1 LLLKC
6 IFLRFTVDLLLFRFS
21 VWELLFIEYRSRMAG
36 SKPPLPKTSSLQTS
50 IDRRRISHLP
60 SSILRR
66 SDETRIRDVWSHN
79 LLLEFRKIMRLLPDY
94 PVVAMDTEF
103 PGVVAR
109 PYGEFRSSVDYQ
121 YQLMRANVDLLK
133 IIQIGL
139 SFFNHQGETPSECS
153 TWQFNFNFSLAEDMY
168 AQDSIALLQ
177 KSGIDFKRL
186 ETDGINPIDFAELM
200 YGSGLLLLDNVQ
212 WISFHS
218 GYDFGYLVKM
228 LTNRN
233 LPNNETDFFIILRRF
248 FPNIFD
254 LKYLMKS
261 TRHLKGGLQEIAD
274 QMKVLNERSFTFVE
288 RTLFY
293 KVRRVGPQ
301 HQAGSDSLLTGK
313 VYFKMKQTLFE
324 GNINEQTFSGYLF
337 GLSVPG
343 ANLVDAVS
351 TDGMPSSDE
360 SSSTGDFDSDISSD
374 EDDEEQDEEELDEE
388 EVVDEENSDDDDGVD
403 KDVTLHAND
412 SQLLVNGSESIS
424 SVDISEASFVNFQL
438 KKRSIT
444 SAESST
450 FSPQISDVSL
460 KAESLT
466 EGSKE
471 AAEKLVLTITS
482 KSECAVTVSEDTR
495 KHSQEHS

>member
-1 LLLKC
+1 
-6 IFLRFTVDLLLFRFS
+6 LLFRFS

-274 QMKVLNERSFTFVE
+274 QMKV
-288 RTLFY
+288 
-293 KVRRVGPQ
+293 RRVGPQ

-351 TDGMPSSDE
+351 TD
-360 SSSTGDFDSDISSD
+360 DISSD

-482 KSECAVTVSEDTR
+482 KSECVVTVSEDTR

>member
-1 LLLKC
+1 
-6 IFLRFTVDLLLFRFS
+6 
-21 VWELLFIEYRSRMAG
+21 MAG

-153 TWQFNFNFSLAEDMY
+153 TWQEDMY

-351 TDGMPSSDE
+351 TD
-360 SSSTGDFDSDISSD
+360 
-374 EDDEEQDEEELDEE
+374 
-388 EVVDEENSDDDDGVD
+388 
-403 KDVTLHAND
+403 
-412 SQLLVNGSESIS
+412 
-424 SVDISEASFVNFQL
+424 
-438 KKRSIT
+438 
-444 SAESST
+444 
-450 FSPQISDVSL
+450 
-460 KAESLT
+460 AESLT

-482 KSECAVTVSEDTR
+482 KSECVVTVSEDTR

>member
-1 LLLKC
+1 
-6 IFLRFTVDLLLFRFS
+6 
-21 VWELLFIEYRSRMAG
+21 
-36 SKPPLPKTSSLQTS
+36 
-50 IDRRRISHLP
+50 
-60 SSILRR
+60 
-66 SDETRIRDVWSHN
+66 
-79 LLLEFRKIMRLLPDY
+79 
-94 PVVAMDTEF
+94 
-103 PGVVAR
+103 
-109 PYGEFRSSVDYQ
+109 
-121 YQLMRANVDLLK
+121 
-133 IIQIGL
+133 
-139 SFFNHQGETPSECS
+139 
-153 TWQFNFNFSLAEDMY
+153 
-168 AQDSIALLQ
+168 
-177 KSGIDFKRL
+177 
-186 ETDGINPIDFAELM
+186 
-200 YGSGLLLLDNVQ
+200 
-212 WISFHS
+212 
-218 GYDFGYLVKM
+218 
-228 LTNRN
+228 
-233 LPNNETDFFIILRRF
+233 
-248 FPNIFD
+248 
-254 LKYLMKS
+254 MKS

-274 QMKVLNERSFTFVE
+274 QM
-288 RTLFY
+288 

-351 TDGMPSSDE
+351 TD
-360 SSSTGDFDSDISSD
+360 DISSD

-412 SQLLVNGSESIS
+412 SQSLVNGSESIS

-466 EGSKE
+466 EGNKE

-482 KSECAVTVSEDTR
+482 KSECAVTVSENTR